1 MSNKKGD
8 MGIGTLILFIAFILV
23 AAVAAG
29 VLISTTAALQSKAL
43 STGKATTTEVGT
55 SLSAVQIYAEDATDN
70 NNDKQV
76 DYFYYTVKLGSGSE
90 PVRFQDLLLTFNTDN
105 QSQEYAYLSTVN
117 CTATAVAGDGTTI
130 FNTTNADK
138 FGITY
143 SLQSANSITGYM
155 VPGDV
160 VKTCFKSP
168 RAIVESDDIK
178 ITYIPKVGSALVV
191 KTTTPGLMID
201 KRLYIFP

>member
-1 MSNKKGD
+1 MNKKAD

-43 STGKATTTEVGT
+43 STGKATTAEVGT
-55 SLSAVQIYAEDATDN
+55 SMTAVEIYAEDATDN
-70 NNDKQV
+70 SNDKEV
-76 DYFYYTVKLGSGSE
+76 DYFYYTVKLASGSD
-90 PVRFQDLLLTFNTDN
+90 PIKFSDLLLTFNTDN
-105 QSQEYAYLSTVN
+105 QSQEYSYLSTVN
-117 CTATAVAGDGTTI
+117 CTATAVVGDGTTI

-155 VPGDV
+155 VAGDV

-168 RAIVESDDIK
+168 RAIAESEDIK
-178 ITYIPKVGSALVV
+178 LSIVPKVGSTLIVD
-191 KTTTPGLMID
+191 TTTPGLMID
-201 KRLYIFP
+201 KRIYIFP